1 MCFSLL
7 FLCSV
12 VWEKNKQE
20 KNSRLCPKVYSR
32 VPTFFFFEEGR
43 RKNIFLNLS
52 WIHKSLLRAY
62 YKHTHTERERET

>member
-32 VPTFFFFEEGR
+32 VPTFFFLRKEEGR
-43 RKNIFLNLS
+43 TFF
-52 WIHKSLLRAY
+52 
-62 YKHTHTERERET
+62 

>member
-1 MCFSLL
+1 MCVSLL

-32 VPTFFFFEEGR
+32 VPTFFLRKEEGR
-43 RKNIFLNLS
+43 TFF
-52 WIHKSLLRAY
+52 
-62 YKHTHTERERET
+62 